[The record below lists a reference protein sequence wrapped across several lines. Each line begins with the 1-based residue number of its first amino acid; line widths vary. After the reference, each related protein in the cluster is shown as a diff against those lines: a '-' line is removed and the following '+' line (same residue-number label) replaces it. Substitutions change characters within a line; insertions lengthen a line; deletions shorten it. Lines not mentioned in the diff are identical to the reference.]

1 MAVSSKTPAERPPQ
15 PRSLADARRTYSSN
29 SELAWWIFMRVSGLL
44 MIIIVGAHVFMTN
57 ILIDVGDVDFEF
69 VSTRLSTPWLKL
81 FNTALLVLALLH
93 GANGLRYSIE
103 DYNRRAGR
111 RLVWKIVLYTVTI
124 LVMITGL
131 ISLWGIDYSQF
142 DEALSLLNGW
152 TNA

>member
-44 MIIIVGAHVFMTN
+44 MIIIVGSHVFMTL

-69 VSTRLSTPWLKL
+69 VSTRLSTPWLNL
-81 FNTALLVLALLH
+81 FNTALLVLAILH

-103 DYNRRAGR
+103 YYNRRAGR
-111 RLVWKIVLYTVTI
+111 RTAWKIVIYTVTI
-124 LVMITGL
+124 GVIVM
-131 ISLWGIDYSQF
+131 GI
-142 DEALSLLNGW
+142 N
-152 TNA
+152 